1 MAPRW
6 PFWSLSASL
15 RIAAL
20 IAYDGTDFAGFQ
32 RQASDRTVQGELE
45 RALGALYQQAVVV
58 RGAGRTDAGVHA
70 RGQVIAF
77 DAPDAVPAER
87 VPLGLRGHLPAD
99 VAMRRAWAA
108 ESGFDPRRDALQ
120 RVYRYTLVA
129 DELPDPLRDRFV
141 TRVRPGLDLARM
153 REATAPLAG
162 EHDFGSFCCENGAS
176 GSTRRVLRSAQWE
189 AAGELW
195 CLQLVGD
202 SFLYKQVRCTV
213 GVLLAIGAGRYGPEL
228 VEQMLEGAPRP
239 DQVTVAPPTGLVLE
253 RVVYGPGPG
262 RTESR

>member
-1 MAPRW
+1 M
-6 PFWSLSASL
+6 

-20 IAYDGTDFAGFQ
+20 VAYDGTDFAGFQ

-45 RALGALYQQAVVV
+45 RALGALYQQAVTV

-70 RGQVIAF
+70 RGQVVAF
-77 DAPDAVPAER
+77 DVPATVPAER
-87 VPLGLRGHLPAD
+87 VPLALRGQLPRD
-99 VAMRRAWAA
+99 VAVRRAWAA
-108 ESGFDPRRDALQ
+108 EAGFDPRRDAVE

-141 TRVRPGLDLARM
+141 TRVRPGLDLAPM
-153 REATAPLAG
+153 REAAARLPG

-176 GSTRRVLRSAQWE
+176 GSTRRVLRSVEWE
-189 AAGELW
+189 AADELY
-195 CLQLVGD
+195 CLQVVGD

-213 GVLLAIGAGRYGPEL
+213 GVLLAIGYRRYGPEL
-228 VEQMLEGAPRP
+228 VEQMLAGAPRP
-239 DQVTVAPPTGLVLE
+239 DEVTVAPPTGLVLE
-253 RVVYGPGPG
+253 RVVYGPGRS